1 MTEQV
6 LGGRY
11 RIVSHVAKGGMAE
24 VYLGHDQLL
33 DRPVAIKVLVPDL
46 APDATFVER
55 FRREAQAAAG
65 LNHHNVVSV
74 YDFGQDDGAYYI
86 VMEYV
91 DGPTLRDIIRSEG
104 PMAPTRVIE
113 VGSEIAAGLAAA
125 HQRDLLHRD
134 MKPANVLMTA
144 SGNVKV
150 ADFGIARAAHSAREG
165 LTMPGA
171 VVGTAT
177 YLSPEQAMGEA
188 LDQRSDVYSLGMVL
202 YEMLAGRAPF
212 SGDTPVAV
220 AYKQVN
226 EVPPPPSTYN
236 PDVPPSLDAIV
247 MRALAKTPGKRQ
259 QSAEALRAELL
270 DVRFGEAE
278 PDATVV
284 AAGAA
289 GGAAGGAPL
298 VDAAPTAVAAGPA
311 TSMMPPPTGVDMGP
325 PPAGPPRRPMAPAPS
340 PSPYGRRRLGALVL
354 LLLAA
359 VAAIALISTLG
370 GDDNENAEPV
380 TVPGVI
386 GFDVNDAVAEIN
398 RVGLKPH
405 TETKKELD
413 GEIDT
418 IVEQDPVGGTSAKK
432 GDTVKLFLPA
442 GSSETSI
449 TTTPTTEPTTTRAP
463 STTQATTPATAP
475 PATAAPTTSPPV
487 TPAPTTTPTVTA
499 PPTTEATVTSVAFS
513 IPVPG
518 PDQSASGP
526 QPGRGRD

>member
-104 PMAPTRVIE
+104 PMAPARVIE
-113 VGSEIAAGLAAA
+113 VGAEIAAGLAAA

-177 YLSPEQAMGEA
+177 YLSPEQAMGEP

-226 EVPPPPSTYN
+226 EVPPPPSVYN
-236 PDVPPSLDAIV
+236 PDVPPALDGIV
-247 MRALAKTPGKRQ
+247 MRALAKRAADRQ

-270 DVRFGEAE
+270 DVQFGAAGS
-278 PDATVV
+278 DATVV

-289 GGAAGGAPL
+289 GGAAGGTAL
-298 VDAAPTAVAAGPA
+298 VDATATAVVAGPA
-311 TSMMPPPTGVDMGP
+311 TSMMPPPTGVDMGAPVGP
-325 PPAGPPRRPMAPAPS
+325 PPRPMGPA
-340 PSPYGRRRLGALVL
+340 PSPYGRRRLTAVVLV
-354 LLLAA
+354 LLAA

-370 GDDNENAEPV
+370 GDDKKAEPV
-380 TVPGVI
+380 TVPSVV

-413 GEIDT
+413 GAIDT
-418 IVEQDPVGGTSAKK
+418 IVEQDPVGGATAKK
-432 GDTVKLFLPA
+432 GDTVKLFLPL

-449 TTTPTTEPTTTRAP
+449 TTTPTTAPTTTDAP
-463 STTQATTPATAP
+463 ATTQSPQTTQATAPAT
-475 PATAAPTTSPPV
+475 TAATVVTIPPTT
-487 TPAPTTTPTVTA
+487 APQVTA
-499 PPTTEATVTSVAFS
+499 PPTTGATVTSVVLS
-513 IPVPG
+513 VPA
-518 PDQSASGP
+518 PPPQQSASGP
-526 QPGRGRD
+526 PGRGRD